1 MSHRRKSARPTNKHW
16 RNGPH
21 TFDHSPTQSA
31 CEDEGEDR
39 SPPAADPGQAIEIPS
54 DIFKD
59 FQQLKHATNLDT
71 TTLMR
76 NLLNDYHRLPARS
89 SWHRP
94 LVEEEEQ
101 KSPPPT
107 VVDDKQVMRDS
118 SERGMFDMDMNRSS
132 PLVDSGFIDHGCDS
146 PFGTGTDQPLDL
158 SVVVKSERSTPES
171 AIGPQDKKTL
181 VGQLQRKLIGGD
193 RSPASPTVS
202 SSPCVMMTSDVIM
215 SHVSSQGGL
224 VMTSAMPNQCRV
236 VMSSAVPGSGTFTLS
251 GDKNECNIMMP
262 VQMSMQLPTVT
273 NVDGGQGVM
282 TSNINVETSSGQ
294 QIVAIPFLQT
304 VPAVQVQAAPKSQ
317 LQPQSQPQPQQQLQ
331 QFQLQQQQQPQQP
344 QPQPHVPAR
353 RGRKP
358 GSVNKGNKASKPVR
372 SNEMKVVAE
381 NTMFPGVY
389 TSILKLPWSR
399 RSRSK
404 AHPPAP
410 PVPPPTQPSMT
421 LLPVTSS
428 QDIATSE
435 STLATS
441 ATHSPSTTQSVMM
454 VYPNATISALGKPV
468 RKRGRPPKLPVLS
481 HLLAEKKPK
490 KDSLYTPVATTLP
503 SQSAS
508 ISADGS
514 MLSILSTHSIGADT
528 STEDDKLKK
537 LQTVPESQDSKSFHP
552 DQFPAPTTQPLETPD
567 QGTATTK
574 GSNGAMFQEML
585 LSSKSLINIKPRKRQ
600 SSNLIKSGE
609 NFICTSFR
617 IRPRGSRHKAPTDS
631 PKAGLPQA
639 PPEPVP
645 APPVSTDINNASPV
659 PQTEPLERVTVS
671 PTSTVDDSPLSKNM
685 FHELY
690 HCKVC
695 NEIVPADEKQTHKQQ
710 HVPVKFFCLTC
721 GLEYYSFLQGKAGE
735 DPDAPQSFQC
745 ERCSENYNSNLPLS
759 SGLHLKT
766 ESLQCDVCDEQLKSF
781 SDLCEHRREV
791 HGDEKK
797 GIDNYRCDECG
808 KVFFTEKSLDAHRE
822 THEEKE
828 EEYCEEEM
836 NPEELELAKEFS
848 SKKEYTCVYD
858 GCKKKFMK
866 KFHLQEH
873 IRVKHFNIRAYRC
886 SWPGC
891 YKEFAAER
899 HLKVHLL
906 IHKDEKPLKCDF
918 CDYRCRQRNAMNWH
932 MRKHPEAPYRYR
944 KFGMLS
950 GGDD

>member
-21 TFDHSPTQSA
+21 TYDHSPTQSA
-31 CEDEGEDR
+31 CEDEGEER
-39 SPPAADPGQAIEIPS
+39 SSPAPHPGQAIEIPS

-59 FQQLKHATNLDT
+59 FEQLKHVTNLDT

-94 LVEEEEQ
+94 HVEERQ
-101 KSPPPT
+101 KESPASP
-107 VVDDKQVMRDS
+107 VVDDKQVMKDS
-118 SERGMFDMDMNRSS
+118 SERSMFDLEVNHSS
-132 PLVDSGFIDHGCDS
+132 PLVDSGFVDHGCDS
-146 PFGTGTDQPLDL
+146 PLGSGTDQPLDL
-158 SVVVKSERSTPES
+158 SVVVKSERSTPDDG
-171 AIGPQDKKTL
+171 IGQDKKTFA
-181 VGQLQRKLIGGD
+181 GQLERKLIGGE
-193 RSPASPTVS
+193 RGTASPTVS
-202 SSPCVMMTSDVIM
+202 SASACVMMTSPVMTSDVIM
-215 SHVSSQGGL
+215 SHVSGQGGL

-236 VMSSAVPGSGTFTLS
+236 VMSSAVPGTGTFSLS

-262 VQMSMQLPTVT
+262 MQMSMQLPTVT
-273 NVDGGQGVM
+273 NVEGGQGVM
-282 TSNINVETSSGQ
+282 TSNINVETSSSQ
-294 QIVAIPFLQT
+294 QIVAIPILQT
-304 VPAVQVQAAPKSQ
+304 VPVQVHAAPKSQ
-317 LQPQSQPQPQQQLQ
+317 PQQPAPPQPQQQLQ
-331 QFQLQQQQQPQQP
+331 QFQLQQQPQQP

-358 GSVNKGNKASKPVR
+358 GSVNKGNKTSKPAR

-399 RSRSK
+399 RSRTK
-404 AHPPAP
+404 AHLPSP

-421 LLPVTSS
+421 LLPVTSALEL
-428 QDIATSE
+428 ATS
-435 STLATS
+435 SAPATS

-490 KDSLYTPVATTLP
+490 KDHLYTPVATTLP

-528 STEDDKLKK
+528 SNEDDKVKK
-537 LQTVPESQDSKSFHP
+537 NQTLSETQDSKSFQLDTP
-552 DQFPAPTTQPLETPD
+552 DQYSTPASQHTETPD
-567 QGTATTK
+567 QGTSTTK

-617 IRPRGSRHKAPTDS
+617 IRPRGSRYKAHTTSLKTAPE
-631 PKAGLPQA
+631 QA
-639 PPEPVP
+639 NPEPDP
-645 APPVSTDINNASPV
+645 SPPISTSDMNRTSP
-659 PQTEPLERVTVS
+659 EPLERVTVS

-745 ERCSENYNSNLPLS
+745 ERCSENYNSS
-759 SGLHLKT
+759 CHLKK
-766 ESLQCDVCDEQLKSF
+766 ESLQCDLCNEHLKSF
-781 SDLCEHRREV
+781 SDLSEHRREV
-791 HGDEKK
+791 HGDGKRV
-797 GIDNYRCDECG
+797 IDQYRCDECS
-808 KVFFTEKSLDAHRE
+808 KVFFTEKSLDAHKE

-828 EEYCEEEM
+828 RGYYEDEM

-950 GGDD
+950 GCDD